1 MCDVTGQVNDIW
13 GTKTLASNFYDPTIL
28 RLCFFLFFEV
38 EHETKKKV
46 AKGKSLKQLQ
56 YNISLGGTCIIQV
69 AISIQE

>member
-1 MCDVTGQVNDIW
+1 MSRDWSMTSWVSKHWYLNP
-13 GTKTLASNFYDPTIL
+13 LYPPIL

>member
-1 MCDVTGQVNDIW
+1 MSRDRSMTSGVPKHW
-13 GTKTLASNFYDPTIL
+13 HPNFYDPTIL

-69 AISIQE
+69 AISMQE